1 MHLVATGTVVASVG
15 KTEVVREKLAQENVR

>member
-15 KTEVVREKLAQENVR
+15 ETEVVREKRAQENVR